1 MADDPSDN
9 HIFPAPTIVL
19 GVGRFGLAVL
29 ERIADDWES
38 LSSATDDP
46 SLKNLRLLH
55 VRPED
60 DGTDPGWRKNERQ
73 FVEIARYT
81 GDGDLPSLAVDMLLL
96 RSLGLVRYRNGTYQV
111 AVPRD
116 AGYDTDEQDRAARL
130 RFFTWHDLSPDPIT
144 AVERLRVQRERIP
157 ELDLFVAPLL
167 NRVRQGHSPRTILA
181 AISRCRAYA
190 EGRDPAPW
198 RWMSEAAKT
207 QGATDPYGARRTLSF
222 RPAWLNH
229 SDLIASL
236 DGLAPDPLEGWQGWM
251 EGRRRSESL
260 RGGLPSEMP
269 AQARGSLDIK
279 LPAVFIPT
287 TRDLMAATEPSNL
300 LRVDWETTGWATE
313 EMNAGRDA
321 EFRPVDVSDFRLGL
335 FDHDGV
341 SRVHQG
347 RATDFRKRLRELA
360 VHAHRGLV
368 RMWVDLQRER
378 VDTAEPEPVSGR
390 WRDQV
395 DESLRQS
402 LEMLGELLVRPLLSE
417 KALDT
422 DADSTPTG
430 RDDTRVDGEPL
441 SLDATPNLE
450 RLVVDASSPDNT
462 TRHALH
468 ERLEALGFAPDAK
481 GADRRMLFRQLE
493 LRPED
498 IQTDGSQSSAV
509 DSDSPSR
516 QREGLLELRKTLNEK
531 TRQLFDFHFLTEYRD
546 RPVRRP
552 PRLSIYVVGDVSEA
566 FTRSTVRPIL
576 REIHAELLRAYGPIF
591 ETYREGFD
599 RALSVVPIL
608 WMPHPS
614 DAFGGAHPLENR
626 CEEAAII
633 ESVQGVRRWVESVP
647 RGTRCIPQV
656 FINSRVTDNSVL
668 SVSDA
673 IRQTRDFLNFQ
684 CRNDISSDPWLR
696 RTATG
701 ASGEDFLASF
711 ACHEIEFPAERAR
724 EYLANR
730 YSRASLDRLRS
741 GDRVD
746 TPEVDDETVETPDRT
761 KLLTEP
767 VQRLQQDIKKV
778 ADDIET
784 HVETASSVDRDSTAD
799 GLAASFD
806 RAFEDKLKRKIAHRW
821 HALTENR
828 GEMDEMMDALRRE
841 IAGELDETYEAIE
854 KEGDR
859 LIEEH
864 ASEGGLMAARAGF
877 NHLHD
882 VARKQLR
889 SREGERVAAES
900 DCVRH
905 RIPEYGSMESA
916 RRSVVAESEQKPDW
930 SAMKFGMLAWAL
942 MAPALGAP
950 ICWTLAKA
958 FDLHLNPNWLE
969 MALGPGAPILGAIL
983 VLIPVFWLLTRHMDQ
998 RVDAVRD
1005 AVRRLGEAAR
1015 GVVDGGGP
1023 GLDGRPSVRSFF
1035 QSRLVHTAGLAI
1047 RNYALHVY
1055 QTVLEDQ
1062 ALVRR
1067 LARSVNLQREELL
1080 RRAEGLGVRTEMSDS
1095 TSTPGHDDVS
1105 NLFETRSRTPID
1117 KLIAPESLVD
1127 YYETKIGGKRELDR
1141 MLPAF
1146 IDGTGGLDNWR
1157 KVACLSDTDAIL
1169 RYGAGLFAELTNEP
1183 VTQQFGFDEEV
1194 RERLLDFVGR
1204 HFSNTG
1210 FGAKFTG
1217 YEGLD
1222 PDGVDVM
1229 ARTALLLHPALRTVL
1244 EQARKDPKTRARTQT
1259 LDVIEAN
1266 IAPNTAYMLSLAQGI
1281 RPHSIRN
1288 LRRFESFHDRAHMPD
1303 DRTFPMTGETRRR
1316 GTSRPINHL
1325 TGYDSLRRDL
1335 NSEVLRIAET
1345 VEREARE
1352 EDERAA
1358 SEAQSDGGAL
1368 VEADGEG
1375 GDDAS

>member
-1 MADDPSDN
+1 MVDDPSDDD
-9 HIFPAPTIVL
+9 IFPAPTIVL

-29 ERIADDWES
+29 ERIADDWEA

-60 DGTDPGWRKNERQ
+60 DGSHPGWRENERQ

-81 GDGDLPSLAVDMLLL
+81 GDGDLPSLAVDFLLL
-96 RSLGLVRYRNGTYQV
+96 RSLGLIRYRNGTYQIG
-111 AVPRD
+111 VPRD
-116 AGYDTDEQDRAARL
+116 EGYETDEYDRAARL

-181 AISRCRAYA
+181 SISRCRAYA

-198 RWMSEAAKT
+198 RWMADAAKT
-207 QGATDPYGARRTLSF
+207 QGATDPHGARRTLSF
-222 RPAWLNH
+222 RPTWLNK
-229 SDLIASL
+229 SDLTPAL
-236 DGLAPDPLEGWQGWM
+236 DGLAPDPLEGWGPWM

-260 RGGLPSEMP
+260 RRGMPSDMP
-269 AQARGSLDIK
+269 AEAPGNLDIK

-313 EMNAGRDA
+313 EMQSGRDA
-321 EFRPVDVSDFRLGL
+321 EFRPIDLSDFRLGL

-341 SRVHQG
+341 SRVHRG
-347 RATDFRKRLRELA
+347 RATEFRKRLRELA

-378 VDTAEPEPVSGR
+378 VESAEPEQVEDR

-402 LEMLGELLVRPLLSE
+402 LEMLGELLVRPLLSQ
-417 KALDT
+417 KALD
-422 DADSTPTG
+422 DEDEESLDG
-430 RDDTRVDGEPL
+430 RDDTRVDGEQRPL
-441 SLDATPNLE
+441 EPTPNLK
-450 RLVVDASSPDNT
+450 RLVVDESSPENAA
-462 TRHALH
+462 RNALH
-468 ERLEALGFAPDAK
+468 ERLEALGFAPDSA
-481 GADRRMLFRQLE
+481 GADRRMLFRQLT
-493 LRPED
+493 LRPDD
-498 IQTDGSQSSAV
+498 INTDVTQSSTA
-509 DSDSPSR
+509 DSDIPSR
-516 QREGLLELRKTLNEK
+516 QREGLLQLRKTLNDK

-552 PRLSIYVVGDVSEA
+552 PRLTIYVVGDVSEA
-566 FTRSTVRPIL
+566 FTRSTVRPVL

-599 RALSVVPIL
+599 RSLSVVPIM

-614 DAFGGAHPLENR
+614 DAYGGAHPLENR

-633 ESVQGVRRWVESVP
+633 ESIQGVRRWVESVP
-647 RGTRCIPQV
+647 RGTRCIPQI

-701 ASGEDFLASF
+701 PSGEDFLASF

-730 YSRASLDRLRS
+730 YARASLERLKA
-741 GDRVD
+741 GERVE
-746 TPEVDDETVETPDRT
+746 TPEIDEETVETPDRT
-761 KLLTEP
+761 KLLMEP
-767 VQRLQQDIKKV
+767 IQRLQQDIGAV
-778 ADDIET
+778 ADDIES
-784 HVETASSVDRDSTAD
+784 HVETAASVDRDATAD

-806 RAFEDKLKRKIAHRW
+806 QSFEDELKRRIARRW
-821 HALTENR
+821 HALTEHR
-828 GEMDEMMDALRRE
+828 GEMDAMMSQLRRT
-841 IAGELDETYEAIE
+841 IAHQLDETYESIE

-864 ASEGGLMAARAGF
+864 ASEGGLMAAQAGF

-882 VARKQLR
+882 VARRQLKQ
-889 SREGERVAAES
+889 RESDRVATES

-905 RIPEYGSMESA
+905 RIPEYSSMESA
-916 RRSVVAESEQKPDW
+916 RRSVVSESDKKPSW
-930 SAMKFGMLAWAL
+930 PAMKFGMLAWAL

-950 ICWTLAKA
+950 ICWTIAKA
-958 FDLHLNPNWLE
+958 FDLHLDPNWIEL
-969 MALGPGAPILGAIL
+969 ALGPAAPVLGA
-983 VLIPVFWLLTRHMDQ
+983 LIVIVPVFWLLIRHMDKRVEAVQ
-998 RVDAVRD
+998 R
-1005 AVRRLGEAAR
+1005 AVRRLAEAAR
-1015 GVVDGGGP
+1015 DVVDGGGA
-1023 GLDGRPSVRSFF
+1023 GLAGQPSVRSFF

-1062 ALVRR
+1062 TLVDR
-1067 LARSVNLQREELL
+1067 LSRSVSLQREELL
-1080 RRAEGLGVRTEMSDS
+1080 RRAEDIGVRTEMSES
-1095 TSTPGHDDVS
+1095 TSTPGDDDVS
-1105 NLFETRSRTPID
+1105 NLFETRSGTPID
-1117 KLIAPESLVD
+1117 KLIAPESLLD
-1127 YYETKIGGKRELDR
+1127 YYETRIGGERELDR

-1157 KVACLSDTDAIL
+1157 KVACLSDTDAVMKFSST
-1169 RYGAGLFAELTNEP
+1169 LFSELTTEP
-1183 VTQQFGFDEEV
+1183 VTRQFGFDEEV
-1194 RERLLDFVGR
+1194 RERLLDFVAR

-1229 ARTALLLHPALRTVL
+1229 ARTALLMHPALRTVF
-1244 EQARKDPKTRARTQT
+1244 EQARKDPEKRAQTQT

-1266 IAPNTAYMLSLAQGI
+1266 LEPNAAYMLSLAQGI

-1303 DRTFPMTGETRRR
+1303 DRTFPMTGETRR
-1316 GTSRPINHL
+1316 GGSSSPINHL
-1325 TGYDSLRRDL
+1325 TGYETLRREL
-1335 NSEVLRIAET
+1335 NSEVLRMADQA
-1345 VEREARE
+1345 EREAKRQQE
-1352 EDERAA
+1352 ESADQD
-1358 SEAQSDGGAL
+1358 SGGAL
-1368 VEADGEG
+1368 VKSDDSG